1 MSRPFPPDMFQREQ
15 STPKITQQLERRF
28 TNGLLSVKDQRPK
41 TKKRAFAHTN
51 PLVNFRSG
59 R

>member
-28 TNGLLSVKDQRPK
+28 TNGLLSVKDQEKSFCTHKSACEFSLWSLSYR
-41 TKKRAFAHTN
+41 
-51 PLVNFRSG
+51 
-59 R
+59 